1 MTLYGEREGAV
12 GSVLQIAMPRSPR
25 LYAPEGTMHV
35 VARCNNREEK
45 PELLFLSPA
54 PLLCECQEGKKAAVC
69 FCLCF
74 GL

>member
-54 PLLCECQEGKKAAVC
+54 PLETQRSQRGKKDQGAR
-69 FCLCF
+69 
-74 GL
+74 